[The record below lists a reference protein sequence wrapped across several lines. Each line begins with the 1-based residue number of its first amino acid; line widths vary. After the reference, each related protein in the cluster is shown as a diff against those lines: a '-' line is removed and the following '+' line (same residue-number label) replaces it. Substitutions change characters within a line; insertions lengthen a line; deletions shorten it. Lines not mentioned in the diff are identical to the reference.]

1 MKNIRRTLGRTGCL
15 APRAEAMRRR
25 YAERILKGQ
34 YPAALPG
41 QASTKYEP
49 GYRKPPRTAK
59 THVSAE
65 RCYREGVSPGRARR
79 QSSKRRF
86 FLGARERPK
95 RMRHLINDNRARLSS
110 MLPPKDVE
118 KLVALLKQ
126 AIRPCELRNLLAPRP
141 LVGTRSEH
149 RNHLGVARAG

>member
-65 RCYREGVSPGRARR
+65 RCYREGSRQAERAANL
-79 QSSKRRF
+79 QSGGSF
-86 FLGARERPK
+86 WERA
-95 RMRHLINDNRARLSS
+95 NVQN
-110 MLPPKDVE
+110 
-118 KLVALLKQ
+118 
-126 AIRPCELRNLLAPRP
+126 
-141 LVGTRSEH
+141 G
-149 RNHLGVARAG
+149 